1 LSISCHVRNISE
13 KEKVFTVAGQ
23 SDQKKTGALSM
34 KEENFSSAAET
45 IIGSD
50 EPNSPELVDN
60 DVQRHWHGVV
70 KRRSFLKGIS
80 LAGATVAAGALMGKQ
95 LSAQTS
101 RTSGRLS
108 KGDAALLRFAAAVE
122 LIEADLW
129 QQYNELGGVQGG
141 NPAYIAALSNLDGD
155 MPQYIA
161 DNTDDE
167 LSHAAFL
174 NAYLISRGEQPV
186 DLDTFRTLPSSQATG
201 AKNIGRLTNLL
212 KLNVDLSWYTR
223 YRSTQNPDLGA
234 KLKGPFKIHNE
245 PAIPLNDADTPP
257 NQPQPVPPATP
268 QEARMQ
274 AIANT
279 AGFHFAFIEQGG
291 ASLYPTLAFKATDP
305 EVLRILVSIGGVE
318 IDHFGLW
325 HDKAGNA
332 VAQPLAG
339 VTDPETGLT
348 FPDLNAPNA
357 ELDQTNLILPEPCD
371 FISKNLPQCSVIRP
385 TTTRNG
391 GAVATIKAFTDDLL
405 FLGQSPAFFSLV
417 NQLAVEADSVPG
429 GF

>member
-1 LSISCHVRNISE
+1 MNE
-13 KEKVFTVAGQ
+13 KK
-23 SDQKKTGALSM
+23 LL
-34 KEENFSSAAET
+34 SAAVPET
-45 IIGSD
+45 K
-50 EPNSPELVDN
+50 SPEVN
-60 DVQRHWHGVV
+60 SASVEEGVQRHWQGVV
-70 KRRSFLKGIS
+70 KRRSFLKGLGI
-80 LAGATVAAGALMGKQ
+80 AGAT
-95 LSAQTS
+95 LSASALLGAKSSAEATP
-101 RTSGRLS
+101 GRGKLS
-108 KGDAALLRFAAAVE
+108 KGDVALLRFAAAAE

-129 QQYNELGGVQGG
+129 QQYNEIGGVQGG

-155 MPQYIA
+155 MAQYIS

-174 NAYLISRGEQPV
+174 NAYLISKGEEPV
-186 DLDTFRTLPSSQATG
+186 DLDAFRTLPSSQASG

-223 YRSTQNPDLGA
+223 YRSSKNPDFGV
-234 KLKGPFKIHNE
+234 KFKGPFTIENQ
-245 PAIPLNDADTPP
+245 PAIPLNDNDTPP

-268 QEARMQ
+268 QESRMQ

-291 ASLYPTLAFKATDP
+291 ASLYPTLAFKATDA
-305 EVLRILVSIGGVE
+305 EVLRILISIGGVE

-332 VAQPLAG
+332 VSQPLAG

-348 FPDLNAPNA
+348 FPNLNARNS
-357 ELDQTNLILPEPCD
+357 ELDQTNLILPEPCG

-385 TTTRNG
+385 TLTQNG

-405 FLGQSPAFFSLV
+405 FLGQSPAFLNLV
-417 NQLAVEADSVPG
+417 TRLAVEADSVQR

>member
-1 LSISCHVRNISE
+1 MKAKNSLS
-13 KEKVFTVAGQ
+13 TVASETNAPEANQ
-23 SDQKKTGALSM
+23 S
-34 KEENFSSAAET
+34 
-45 IIGSD
+45 
-50 EPNSPELVDN
+50 SPD
-60 DVQRHWHGVV
+60 DVQRHWQGVV
-70 KRRSFLKGIS
+70 KRRSFLKGLGI
-80 LAGATVAAGALMGKQ
+80 AGATLSAGALLGTEGN
-95 LSAQTS
+95 AQTTRS
-101 RTSGRLS
+101 TGTLS

-155 MPQYIA
+155 MAQYIS

-174 NAYLISRGEQPV
+174 NAYLISKGEEPV
-186 DLDTFRTLPSSQATG
+186 DLDAFRNLPSSQATG

-223 YRSTQNPDLGA
+223 YRSAKNPDFGA
-234 KLKGPFKIHNE
+234 KLKGPFTIHNQ
-245 PAIPLNDADTPP
+245 PAIPLNDNDAPP
-257 NQPQPVPPATP
+257 TQPQPVPPVTP
-268 QEARMQ
+268 QESRMQ

-291 ASLYPTLAFKATDP
+291 ASLYPTLLFKATDP
-305 EVLRILVSIGGVE
+305 EVLRILLSIGGVE

-332 VAQPLAG
+332 VNQPLAG
-339 VTDPETGLT
+339 VIDPVTGLT
-348 FPDLNAPNA
+348 FPDLNARNS
-357 ELDQTNLILPEPCD
+357 ELAQTNLILPEPCE
-371 FISKNLPQCSVIRP
+371 FISKSLPPCSVIRP
-385 TTTRNG
+385 TLTQNG

-405 FLGQSPAFFSLV
+405 FLGQIPAFFSLV
-417 NQLAVEADSVPG
+417 NQLAVEADSVRR

>member
-1 LSISCHVRNISE
+1 M
-13 KEKVFTVAGQ
+13 KEKNSLTTVVSETNPSEANQ
-23 SDQKKTGALSM
+23 SLTG
-34 KEENFSSAAET
+34 
-45 IIGSD
+45 
-50 EPNSPELVDN
+50 
-60 DVQRHWHGVV
+60 DVQRHWQGVV
-70 KRRSFLKGIS
+70 KRRSFLKGLGI
-80 LAGATVAAGALMGKQ
+80 AGAT
-95 LSAQTS
+95 LSASAILGTQGNAQSTRS
-101 RTSGRLS
+101 TGKLS

-155 MPQYIA
+155 MAQYIA

-174 NAYLISRGEQPV
+174 NAYLISKGEEPV
-186 DLDTFRTLPSSQATG
+186 DLDAFRNLPSSQATG

-223 YRSTQNPDLGA
+223 YRSAQNPDFGVTF
-234 KLKGPFKIHNE
+234 KGPFTIDNQ
-245 PAIPLNDADTPP
+245 PAIPLNDTDTPP
-257 NQPQPVPPATP
+257 NQPQPVPPANP
-268 QEARMQ
+268 QESRMQ

-291 ASLYPTLAFKATDP
+291 ASLYPTLAFKATDS

-325 HDKAGNA
+325 HDKSGNA
-332 VAQPLAG
+332 VSQPLAG
-339 VTDPETGLT
+339 VTDPVTGLT
-348 FPDLNAPNA
+348 FPDLNARHS
-357 ELDQTNLILPEPCD
+357 ELDQTNLILPEPAE
-371 FISKNLPQCSVIRP
+371 FVSKDLPVCSVIRP
-385 TTTRNG
+385 TSTKEG

-405 FLGQSPAFFSLV
+405 FLGQSQGFFTLV
-417 NQLAVEADSVPG
+417 RRLAVEADSVRR

>member
-1 LSISCHVRNISE
+1 M
-13 KEKVFTVAGQ
+13 KEKNLPSTVGRESNS
-23 SDQKKTGALSM
+23 SDA
-34 KEENFSSAAET
+34 NPSSV
-45 IIGSD
+45 GD
-50 EPNSPELVDN
+50 
-60 DVQRHWHGVV
+60 DVQRHWQGVV
-70 KRRSFLKGIS
+70 KRRSFLKG
-80 LAGATVAAGALMGKQ
+80 LGMAGVTLSAGALLTANSKAQDLPSKGK
-95 LSAQTS
+95 
-101 RTSGRLS
+101 LS
-108 KGDAALLRFAAAVE
+108 KGDAALLRFAAAAE

-155 MPQYIA
+155 MPQYIS

-174 NAYLISRGEQPV
+174 NAYLTSRGEEPV
-186 DLDTFRTLPSSQATG
+186 DLDAFRTLPSSQASG
-201 AKNIGRLTNLL
+201 AKDTGRLTNLL

-223 YRSTQNPDLGA
+223 YRSTKNPDFGA
-234 KLKGPFKIHNE
+234 KLKGPFTINGQ
-245 PAIPLNDADTPP
+245 PAIPLDDNDTPP
-257 NQPQPVPPATP
+257 NQPQPVPPTNP
-268 QEARMQ
+268 QQARMQ

-305 EVLRILVSIGGVE
+305 EVLRILISIGGVE

-348 FPDLNAPNA
+348 FPDLNALNS
-357 ELDQTNLILPEPCD
+357 ELDQTNLILPEPCE
-371 FISKNLPQCSVIRP
+371 FINKSLPQCSVIRP
-385 TTTRNG
+385 TSTQNG
-391 GAVATIKAFTDDLL
+391 GAVATIQAFTDDLL
-405 FLGQSPAFFSLV
+405 FLGQSPAFFRLV
-417 NQLAVEADSVPG
+417 HKLAVEADSVRR